1 MQEAITISLKILAV
15 YVVLSE
21 GYAMHF
27 IKRNVQELF
36 DWLFGMKLSA
46 VITTPMFNCYVCMSS
61 VWTVVFG
68 FVWSTVLFDK
78 MLLVLAFNFIIAT
91 FYEILTGEDL

>member
-1 MQEAITISLKILAV
+1 MQQAITISLKILAV

-21 GYAMHF
+21 GYALHF
-27 IKRNVQELF
+27 VKRNVQEAF
-36 DWLFGMKLSA
+36 DWFFGMRISA
-46 VITTPMFNCYVCMSS
+46 VITSPLFNCYVCMSS
-61 VWTVVFG
+61 FWTVIFG
-68 FVWSTVLFDK
+68 FIWSATLFHT